1 MPAVFLS
8 CRRRQQTMTWPNKS
22 RPNKTAKVA
31 YGYAVSESDPLVLIP
46 DPEVVRW
53 VETAL
58 DHLDQGNSTRR
69 VASWLVEKTGKKISQ

>member
-1 MPAVFLS
+1 M
-8 CRRRQQTMTWPNKS
+8 WPNKT

-31 YGYAVSESDPLVLIP
+31 YGYAVSESDPLVHIP
-46 DPEVVRW
+46 DPEVFRW

-69 VASWLVEKTGKKISQ
+69 VAAWLVEKTGKTISQ

>member
-8 CRRRQQTMTWPNKS
+8 CPRRRQTMTWPNKT
-22 RPNKTAKVA
+22 RPNKTAKVP
-31 YGYAVSESDPLVLIP
+31 YGYAVSESDPLVHIP

-69 VASWLVEKTGKKISQ
+69 VAAWLVEKTGKKISQ

>member
-1 MPAVFLS
+1 M
-8 CRRRQQTMTWPNKS
+8 WPNKT

-31 YGYAVSESDPLVLIP
+31 YGYAVSERDPLVLIP
-46 DPEVVRW
+46 DPEVVRR

-69 VASWLVEKTGKKISQ
+69 VPAWLVETTGKKISQ